1 VQLLCEKTEFNKS
14 GATVFLRGEG
24 GTAWK
29 YWLKRYYRVELE
41 YLATVKAVFK
51 YKCLKELKA
60 EMSYCADQN
69 QT

>member
-29 YWLKRYYRVELE
+29 YWLKRNYRVDMEH
-41 YLATVKAVFK
+41 LATVS
-51 YKCLKELKA
+51 LKELEA
-60 EMSYCADQN
+60 EMSYFAAQN